1 MSKVLAKILRI
12 VGSSIVM
19 QRKRH
24 IWQHLG
30 LTLLTLGVVGFL
42 SAIHIQ
48 LPDFSFGTQPVLAQR
63 IRIEGAW
70 RKVYAK
76 LPDLPL
82 ENQYVSR
89 ESGKVDPDNTLVS
102 RLIRYH
108 VYVKGRP
115 PFYRL
120 DWKMTL
126 ADYLGVNG
134 AMDEAIY
141 PSSDT
146 LRKNPTEGDVAAINR
161 LNRVQRD
168 ALVQALVDAFTKP

>member
-1 MSKVLAKILRI
+1 MSSFLEEIYRNSGFLMAMVKQHRVL
-12 VGSSIVM
+12 
-19 QRKRH
+19 H
-24 IWQHLG
+24 HLG
-30 LTLLTLGVVGFL
+30 LGFLTLTMVVGL
-42 SAIHIQ
+42 SVTQIHQ
-48 LPDFSFGTQPVLAQR
+48 PGFSFGTSPALAQR
-63 IRIEGAW
+63 VRIDGVW
-70 RKVYAK
+70 RKIYIE

-82 ENQYVSR
+82 ENQYVNR
-89 ESGKVDPDNTLVS
+89 ETGKVDPDNTLVS

-141 PSSDT
+141 PSADT

-168 ALVQALVDAFTKP
+168 ALVQALVDAFAQP